1 MIEIDHWQLQVPQ
14 MSRIDAERLARE
26 VIAILGDAIPDLDC
40 ATGDLS
46 LSEVA
51 LKVEWTR
58 GMSLEQLAERIA
70 RSLLNTITKG
80 GR

>member
-14 MSRIDAERLARE
+14 MSRVDAERLARE
-26 VIAILGDAIPDLDC
+26 VAAILGEAMPDLDHT
-40 ATGDLS
+40 TGDLS

-51 LKVEWTR
+51 LKVEWAR

-70 RSLLNTITKG
+70 GSLLNTLTEG
-80 GR
+80 GH